1 MIPFLPEEIK
11 ALRDLANVWPDERM
25 VLLGAS
31 ALRCFL
37 EMSWR
42 TTEDLDLLV
51 AASVADALAA
61 LALLERWVQDPHRE
75 HRWRSGSGIAVDI
88 VAADEEAMTRGY
100 IDWPRSGFRMTLLG
114 MRLAFEH
121 AVVLPIAADLDVR
134 VAPLPALAVMKIV
147 AYLADPG
154 TREKDLGDLAAIMH
168 GYADDDSERRFSSEV
183 PSEVTEFDD
192 VGPFLLGRDVASIVN
207 PEERRRI
214 SDFLAAIENE
224 DRGPQLLQRLAIRG
238 PVSWRDP
245 DTVLQRILAFRRGI
259 DQ

>member
-1 MIPFLPEEIK
+1 
-11 ALRDLANVWPDERM
+11 
-25 VLLGAS
+25 
-31 ALRCFL
+31 
-37 EMSWR
+37 
-42 TTEDLDLLV
+42 
-51 AASVADALAA
+51 
-61 LALLERWVQDPHRE
+61 
-75 HRWRSGSGIAVDI
+75 
-88 VAADEEAMTRGY
+88 
-100 IDWPRSGFRMTLLG
+100 
-114 MRLAFEH
+114 
-121 AVVLPIAADLDVR
+121 
-134 VAPLPALAVMKIV
+134 
-147 AYLADPG
+147 
-154 TREKDLGDLAAIMH
+154 MH

-214 SDFLAAIENE
+214 SDFVAAIENE

>member
-1 MIPFLPEEIK
+1 
-11 ALRDLANVWPDERM
+11 
-25 VLLGAS
+25 
-31 ALRCFL
+31 
-37 EMSWR
+37 
-42 TTEDLDLLV
+42 
-51 AASVADALAA
+51 
-61 LALLERWVQDPHRE
+61 
-75 HRWRSGSGIAVDI
+75 
-88 VAADEEAMTRGY
+88 
-100 IDWPRSGFRMTLLG
+100 
-114 MRLAFEH
+114 
-121 AVVLPIAADLDVR
+121 
-134 VAPLPALAVMKIV
+134 MKIV

-214 SDFLAAIENE
+214 SDFVAAIENE

>member
-1 MIPFLPEEIK
+1 M
-11 ALRDLANVWPDERM
+11 
-25 VLLGAS
+25 
-31 ALRCFL
+31 
-37 EMSWR
+37 
-42 TTEDLDLLV
+42 
-51 AASVADALAA
+51 
-61 LALLERWVQDPHRE
+61 
-75 HRWRSGSGIAVDI
+75 
-88 VAADEEAMTRGY
+88 
-100 IDWPRSGFRMTLLG
+100 
-114 MRLAFEH
+114 
-121 AVVLPIAADLDVR
+121 
-134 VAPLPALAVMKIV
+134 
-147 AYLADPG
+147 
-154 TREKDLGDLAAIMH
+154 DLAAIMH

-214 SDFLAAIENE
+214 SDFVAAIENE

>member
-121 AVVLPIAADLDVR
+121 AVVLRIAADLDGR
-134 VAPLPALAVMKIV
+134 VAPPTGFGSDENSGVPRRSG
-147 AYLADPG
+147 DS
-154 TREKDLGDLAAIMH
+154 REG
-168 GYADDDSERRFSSEV
+168 
-183 PSEVTEFDD
+183 
-192 VGPFLLGRDVASIVN
+192 
-207 PEERRRI
+207 
-214 SDFLAAIENE
+214 
-224 DRGPQLLQRLAIRG
+224 
-238 PVSWRDP
+238 SW
-245 DTVLQRILAFRRGI
+245 
-259 DQ
+259 